1 MSATSGTVRVLIA
14 GGGTAGHLLPGLA
27 VADALVDAGL
37 ARGDV
42 TFAGGDR
49 GVERELV
56 PQAGFS
62 LTELPGRG
70 IQRRVSLANLG
81 SAAALLR
88 GLWRGVGLVRRTR
101 PDVVVVLG
109 GYASFACGVGA
120 ALTRRPLVLL
130 EQNARAGAV
139 NRVLRRFASASA
151 VSFAGTDLPRATV
164 TGNPLRPEVVAAAL
178 ARDAD
183 PDGSRRAACRELG
196 MPEARTTV
204 LVTTGSLG
212 ARRVNTAVRDLVDR
226 WADRTDVAVRHVI
239 GRRDFASV
247 SADSPALPVGGL
259 VYQAVEYEDRM
270 ATALAAADL
279 AVTRAGG
286 GVAELAAL
294 GVPAVLVPLPIA
306 PRDHQRANAE
316 ALVDAGGAMLLED
329 GDCDA
334 DHLAALL
341 EPLLAD
347 GQRRAA
353 MAASMRAA
361 AHLAAA
367 ASVAALVLEV
377 ARGR

>member
-1 MSATSGTVRVLIA
+1 MTTAPDTVRVLIA

-37 ARGDV
+37 DPTDV

-56 PQAGFS
+56 PAAGFA

-70 IQRRVSLANLG
+70 IQRRLTVANL
-81 SAAALLR
+81 SAAAALLR
-88 GLWRGVGLVRRTR
+88 GLSRGVGLVRRTR

-120 ALTRRPLVLL
+120 VLTRRPLVLL

-139 NRVLRRFASASA
+139 NRVLRRFAAASA

-183 PDGSRRAACRELG
+183 PEGSRRAARRELG
-196 MPEARTTV
+196 LPDDRTVV

-212 ARRVNTAVRDLVDR
+212 ARKVKTAVRNLVDR
-226 WADRTDVAVRHVI
+226 WAERTDVAIRHVI
-239 GRRDFASV
+239 GRRDFATV
-247 SADSPALPVGGL
+247 SLDAPTLPEGGL

-270 ATALAAADL
+270 AVALAAADV
-279 AVTRAGG
+279 AVARAGG

-294 GVPAVLVPLPIA
+294 GVPAVLVPLPNA

-316 ALVDAGGAMLLED
+316 SLVAAGGAMLLD
-329 GDCDA
+329 DADCDA
-334 DHLAALL
+334 DHLAALV

-347 GQRRAA
+347 PTRQGA

-361 AHLAAA
+361 AHLDAA
-367 ASVAALVLEV
+367 ASVAALVREV